1 LRKVEARIL
10 FASRF
15 LLRRAMSKRA
25 TTRKREKRSVDR
37 LEKSAI
43 STMKNLSWNELTR
56 PIPCYLV
63 MFISSVFQAILA
75 VLLLPYNMLNRT

>member
-1 LRKVEARIL
+1 
-10 FASRF
+10 
-15 LLRRAMSKRA
+15 MSKRA

-43 STMKNLSWNELTR
+43 STTQNLSWNELTR

-75 VLLLPYNMLNRT
+75 VLLLPYNMLNRTEIR

>member
-1 LRKVEARIL
+1 
-10 FASRF
+10 
-15 LLRRAMSKRA
+15 MSKRA
-25 TTRKREKRSVDR
+25 NTKKRVKRSADR
-37 LEKSAI
+37 LEKSGSSA
-43 STMKNLSWNELTR
+43 MKNLGWNELTR

>member
-1 LRKVEARIL
+1 V
-10 FASRF
+10 
-15 LLRRAMSKRA
+15 
-25 TTRKREKRSVDR
+25 
-37 LEKSAI
+37 
-43 STMKNLSWNELTR
+43 KNLSWNELTR